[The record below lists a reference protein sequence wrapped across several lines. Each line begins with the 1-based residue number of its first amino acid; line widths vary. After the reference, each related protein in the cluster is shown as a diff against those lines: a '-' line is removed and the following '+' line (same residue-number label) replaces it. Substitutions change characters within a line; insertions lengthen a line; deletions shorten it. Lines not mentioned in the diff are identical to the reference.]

1 MAQQELFIIIEVLS
15 ILLLAAVVFALFR
28 SRSRV
33 SVLTE
38 QQCALEQELSMA
50 KQQLQGAAAQVEHH
64 KQMSES
70 LWQKLQIQGQK
81 LGLYAGQLE
90 HLSELKARLNDRE
103 EQLNG
108 SQQDLAKAQIENA
121 RLAEIVEQTG
131 IKHQQQL
138 ILMEQNKKSLKQ
150 EFNQLAERIFEDKSK
165 KFDDISLKGLGGLLD
180 PLKVQLDSFRK
191 RVDAVHGEQIQ
202 GQAGLRNELDN
213 LRKLNQQITDEAA
226 NLTKALKG
234 DKKLQG
240 NFGEQHAE
248 LLLQQAG
255 LRKDIEYQR
264 EPNFKDQD
272 NQNRRP
278 DFIINLP
285 DGKHIIIDS
294 KVSLNDYSRYF
305 SADDEVQQQQ
315 AMMAHVG
322 NIENHINS
330 LSDKDY
336 PKLKGMN
343 APDFVFMFMPIEPA
357 FLMALEAKP
366 ELFNQAYERRI
377 AIVTPTTL
385 LPVLRTVASLWEVD
399 KQNRSTEL
407 LAEQAGRVYDRL
419 RVFVEKMEKLGL
431 QLNTAQTTYDDAW
444 RSLYSGRGN
453 LVGQA
458 ERFREL
464 GVRAKK
470 PLPNSV
476 TDHIDESFTLFAET
490 GDSATE

>member
-1 MAQQELFIIIEVLS
+1 
-15 ILLLAAVVFALFR
+15 
-28 SRSRV
+28 
-33 SVLTE
+33 
-38 QQCALEQELSMA
+38 
-50 KQQLQGAAAQVEHH
+50 
-64 KQMSES
+64 
-70 LWQKLQIQGQK
+70 
-81 LGLYAGQLE
+81 
-90 HLSELKARLNDRE
+90 
-103 EQLNG
+103 
-108 SQQDLAKAQIENA
+108 
-121 RLAEIVEQTG
+121 
-131 IKHQQQL
+131 
-138 ILMEQNKKSLKQ
+138 
-150 EFNQLAERIFEDKSK
+150 
-165 KFDDISLKGLGGLLD
+165 LGGLLD

-336 PKLKGMN
+336 AKLKGMN